1 MMEEMDDINWQTELK
16 QIVKKTI
23 KERKKQRLLARAQEG
38 WNDQAPNDRSRV
50 RTTENYHEN
59 RTHEIHFGSK
69 H

>member
-1 MMEEMDDINWQTELK
+1 MPDDFIRAS
-16 QIVKKTI
+16 I
-23 KERKKQRLLARAQEG
+23 KAWAFLLLFIMG
-38 WNDQAPNDRSRV
+38 SRV